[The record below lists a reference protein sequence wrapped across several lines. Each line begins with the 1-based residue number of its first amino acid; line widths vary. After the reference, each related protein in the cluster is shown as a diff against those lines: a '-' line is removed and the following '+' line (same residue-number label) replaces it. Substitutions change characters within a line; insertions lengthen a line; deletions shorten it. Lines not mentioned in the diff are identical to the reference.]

1 MLIGVAGKPV
11 ARQES
16 QPLWRCMQ
24 MGAYHT
30 TELELG
36 RKFTL
41 IKSCWDHIYLER
53 LKIATD
59 PAQDVGFAP
68 TSLVLLHYCSS
79 TFYKNKPHTPHSR
92 LMLQL

>member
-16 QPLWRCMQ
+16 QPLWRCVQ

-59 PAQDVGFAP
+59 PAQDVGSVPLHWYFSIIAALRFAF
-68 TSLVLLHYCSS
+68 T
-79 TFYKNKPHTPHSR
+79 HTHTHTTPG
-92 LMLQL
+92 